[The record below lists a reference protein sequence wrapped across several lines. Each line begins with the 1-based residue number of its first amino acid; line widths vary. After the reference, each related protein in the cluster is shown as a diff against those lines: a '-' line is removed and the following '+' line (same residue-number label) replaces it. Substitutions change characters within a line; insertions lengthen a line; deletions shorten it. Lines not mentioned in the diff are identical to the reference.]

1 MPKVLVVEDDLQVMA
16 MIRQHLQL
24 EGFSVVEASDA
35 KEAWQLL
42 LEERPDAALI
52 DLNLRT
58 EREGWARVAT
68 VREDGRFARLP
79 TVVMTGV
86 EEPHLADRAEEL
98 GSGFLS
104 KPFSGAEVVEGL
116 RQAMKRALNTSRV
129 VLHLAALR
137 IEGTVHLPAGRF
149 SPPARISS
157 PIGHSQGGGG
167 CLPRSKQYAGSTNWP
182 RSDWAWSSR
191 SGRRW
196 PPRPARSTSS
206 FGSPRT
212 MEGSAC
218 SRDGVSSTTTPE
230 VPTRAGSG
238 STRTSAWTRSG
249 RLRC

>member
-1 MPKVLVVEDDLQVMA
+1 MPKVLVVEDDLRVVA

-58 EREGWARVAT
+58 ERDGWGLVGT

-86 EEPHLADRAEEL
+86 EEPHLTDRADEL

-149 SPPARISS
+149 SDGWEALMREERVFVPVTEATVSAGDSS
-157 PIGHSQGGGG
+157 
-167 CLPRSKQYAGSTNWP
+167 
-182 RSDWAWSSR
+182 D
-191 SGRRW
+191 
-196 PPRPARSTSS
+196 
-206 FGSPRT
+206 
-212 MEGSAC
+212 
-218 SRDGVSSTTTPE
+218 VE
-230 VPTRAGSG
+230 VPFLEVRKADILAVHPLESG
-238 STRTSAWTRSG
+238 
-249 RLRC
+249 